1 MLAFALLA
9 VCGCRSIPALVA
21 TDLLS
26 LSRRIVTN
34 RTDVIQRIIDK
45 KKAKTYLEIG
55 VANGTNFF
63 PIRVRQKI
71 AVDPNFTFSKKHRIK
86 WTLKN
91 LYNVVAKYYES
102 TSDSYFSRKKST
114 DRLDVVFIDG
124 LHTYEQSLRDVI
136 NSLINLNETGVI
148 IMHDCSPPNQAAAH
162 PAASVKHATELELP
176 GWTGEWSG
184 DVWKT
189 ICYLRSHRTDLRV
202 FVLDCDYGLGIVT
215 KGEAD
220 SCLNLSQSELNEMT
234 YEDLVSDRR
243 NLLNLKDESYLFE
256 FLENI

>member
-1 MLAFALLA
+1 M
-9 VCGCRSIPALVA
+9 
-21 TDLLS
+21 
-26 LSRRIVTN
+26 N
-34 RTDVIQRIIDK
+34 RTAVIQRIIDK
-45 KKAKTYLEIG
+45 TKAKTYLEIG
-55 VANGTNFF
+55 VGKGTNFF
-63 PIRVRQKI
+63 PIRARHKI
-71 AVDPNFTFSKKHRIK
+71 AVDPHFTFSKRRKIK

-91 LYNVVAKYYES
+91 LYNVVAMYHES
-102 TSDSYFSRKKST
+102 TSDSYFARNKSI

-124 LHTYEQSLRDVI
+124 LHTYEQSLRDVM
-136 NSLINLNETGVI
+136 NSLVNLNKTGVI
-148 IMHDCSPPNQAAAH
+148 VMHDSSPPNQAAAR
-162 PAASVKHATELELP
+162 PEAPCNHATELGLP
-176 GWTGEWSG
+176 GWTGEWCG

-220 SCLNLSQSELNEMT
+220 SCLNLSQMELNEMT